1 MCLSC
6 NPNDYTDGLDITAA
20 DVLHDPIERPTP
32 VGTLDQL
39 LEVLGVRVALER
51 AGIPAGPIYVIS
63 ADTIVVESAHLP
75 ADTRAALEPR
85 WQTAERHDGAVLVR
99 TP

>member
-6 NPNDYTDGLDITAA
+6 HPSTTDGIEVTSA
-20 DVLHDPIERPTP
+20 DVLHDPIERPVP
-32 VGTLDQL
+32 VGTMSQL
-39 LEVLGVRVALER
+39 LEVMSVRVTLER
-51 AGIPAGPIYVIS
+51 AGIPAGPIYVTS
-63 ADTIVVESAHLP
+63 ADTIVVESAHTP

-99 TP
+99 ST